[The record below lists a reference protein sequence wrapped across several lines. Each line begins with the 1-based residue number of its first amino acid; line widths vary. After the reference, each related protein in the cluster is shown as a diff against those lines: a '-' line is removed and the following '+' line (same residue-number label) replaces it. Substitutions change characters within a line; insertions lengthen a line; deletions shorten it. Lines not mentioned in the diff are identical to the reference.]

1 MATEHEQDEK
11 QASAEADVERFRKHL
26 GPFVVAAET
35 TRMAMVF
42 TNAKEPGSPII
53 FANDS
58 FLRLIG
64 YDRDEVLGQAFNGLM
79 ERGATPE
86 ALAQVKAAF
95 EGRSGSDPEIC
106 YRRKDGTDFWAS
118 LFINPVRDDGG
129 DVMQHFVS
137 FIDLTGH
144 MEERAHAK
152 KLIGELNH
160 RVKNTLATVK
170 SIVSQALRNSPDP
183 AVIREAVEARL
194 SALSGSHN
202 LLTRENW
209 KRAALHDVVQQAM
222 KPFGIADGR
231 AERFLITG
239 ENVFLP
245 PKAVLALGIA
255 LHELATN
262 AVKYGAFSNEAGSVL
277 IGWTVEATPKG
288 DRLRFDWREKD
299 GPPVALP
306 SRRGFGSRVIE
317 QGLAYELG
325 GTVHL
330 DYQPGGVV
338 CTIDIPSPR
347 GGRDE

>member
-1 MATEHEQDEK
+1 MEPEKGEK
-11 QASAEADVERFRKHL
+11 QESAEADVDHFRKHL

-42 TNAKEPGSPII
+42 TNAKVPSSPII

-64 YDRDEVLGQAFNGLM
+64 YDRGEVLGQAFDALM
-79 ERGATPE
+79 ERGTAPE
-86 ALAQVKAAF
+86 SLAQVKAAF
-95 EGRSGSDPEIC
+95 EGTSDTDPEIC
-106 YRRKDGTDFWAS
+106 YRRKDGSDFWAS
-118 LFINPVRDDGG
+118 LFISPVRDDSG
-129 DVMQHFVS
+129 DVVQHFVS
-137 FIDLTGH
+137 LIDLTRH
-144 MEERAHAK
+144 IEEKSHAK
-152 KLIGELNH
+152 MLIDELNH

-183 AVIREAVEARL
+183 SIMRESIESRL

-209 KRAALHDVVQQAM
+209 KRAALTDVVQQAM

-239 ENVFLP
+239 ENVYLP
-245 PKAVLALGIA
+245 PKPVLALGIA

-262 AVKYGAFSNEAGSVL
+262 AVKYGAFSNDTGSVL
-277 IGWTVEATPKG
+277 IWWTVEAKSDG
-288 DRLRFDWREKD
+288 DRLRLRWEEKD
-299 GPPVALP
+299 GPPVVPP

-325 GTVHL
+325 GTVDL
-330 DYQPGGVV
+330 KYQQGGVV
-338 CTIDIPSPR
+338 CTIDFPSPQ
-347 GGRDE
+347 GGTRDE